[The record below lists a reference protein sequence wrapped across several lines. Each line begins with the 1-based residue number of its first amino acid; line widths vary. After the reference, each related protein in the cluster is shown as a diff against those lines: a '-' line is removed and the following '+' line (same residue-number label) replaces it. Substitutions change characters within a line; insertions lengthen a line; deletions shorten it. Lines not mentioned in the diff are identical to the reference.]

1 MENSASGIL
10 QFLPPL
16 FVGALLVFACY
27 HFYNKY
33 VVVSRELAVNLQ
45 KLARTVRS
53 MTEGDEQARRNGVGK
68 VFMNTPL
75 ENTWKDFAKTL
86 HAQTTVQEGLL
97 KQTRSRMTVPAEHFF
112 SVSAVIDRPL
122 GVDYF
127 KHLPGILTG
136 IGIIGTFSGL
146 LFGLS
151 NFDTTSAEAM
161 QTSIS
166 LLIAGVRD
174 AFYASAA
181 AITAAMVITHWE
193 KLLYYRCLSALDELV
208 DAVNSSFEAG
218 VGEEYLASLVRHST
232 ATNDQARVMKDEFIQ
247 AMVPVIKQLE
257 HVQTQQASNMGEVL
271 EQALTEANRR
281 LANQLETALIRQIK
295 NPIEELSKRLEARGG
310 SAPAQPM
317 GQELARKVIRARQ
330 NDSAETSQEAS

>member
-1 MENSASGIL
+1 MASSVTGIL

-16 FVGALLVFACY
+16 VVGILLVSACY
-27 HFYNKY
+27 HFYRRY
-33 VVVSRELAVNLQ
+33 VLVSKDLAVNLQ
-45 KLARTVRS
+45 KLAKTVRS
-53 MTEGDEQARRNGVGK
+53 MTDGDEQARRNGVGR

-97 KQTRSRMTVPAEHFF
+97 KQKRSRMTVPANHFF
-112 SVSAVIDRPL
+112 SVSSVIDRPL

-151 NFDTTSAEAM
+151 NFDTSSAESM
-161 QTSIS
+161 QQSIS

-193 KLLYYRCLSALDELV
+193 KLLYYKCLSALDELV
-208 DAVNSSFEAG
+208 DAINSSFEAG
-218 VGEEYLASLVRHST
+218 VGEEYLATLVRHST
-232 ATNDQARVMKDEFIQ
+232 STNDQSRLMKDEFIQ

-257 HVQTQQASNMGEVL
+257 HAQLQQSNSFGEAL
-271 EQALTEANRR
+271 EQALNEANRR
-281 LANQLETALIRQIK
+281 LASQIETALIRQIK
-295 NPIEELSKRLEARGG
+295 NPIEDLGRRLEGKGG
-310 SAPAQPM
+310 TATPPM
-317 GQELARKVIRARQ
+317 GPELARKVIRARQ
-330 NDSAETSQEAS
+330 GDAAEASQETL